1 MKLKFELVNG
11 YGILVDQEAE
21 ITKNGY
27 HYNPRTK
34 TATKNS
40 KVGNN
45 ALIKYAECIEII
57 FAEQELKLEGVPLFK
72 WRDFEPNEKSLLSM
86 FYNTCKATYPLF
98 DDWIE
103 AKEYKKW
110 LEKYNP
116 AKYTEE
122 DIERAFI
129 VGLNCS
135 QEISLKGLPTD
146 EGLDYQ
152 YKKLNQL
159 IQSLQKCPEYVV
171 MENNTIKELIW

>member
-11 YGILVDQEAE
+11 YGILVDEEAE
-21 ITKNGY
+21 IKAREKYLLIPESQIKNAE
-27 HYNPRTK
+27 NDLP
-34 TATKNS
+34 KN
-40 KVGNN
+40 KRDWV
-45 ALIKYAECIEII
+45 KII
-57 FAEQELKLEGVPLFK
+57 FAEPELNLEGVPTFE
-72 WRDFEPNEKSLLSM
+72 WREIVMFQKANLWFDEMEKQ
-86 FYNTCKATYPLF
+86 NKIAYPPSF
-98 DDWIE
+98 IDG
-103 AKEYKKW
+103 YKS
-110 LEKYNP
+110 NP

-159 IQSLQKCPEYVV
+159 IQSLQKYPEYVV
-171 MENNTIKELIW
+171 MENNTIKKLIW